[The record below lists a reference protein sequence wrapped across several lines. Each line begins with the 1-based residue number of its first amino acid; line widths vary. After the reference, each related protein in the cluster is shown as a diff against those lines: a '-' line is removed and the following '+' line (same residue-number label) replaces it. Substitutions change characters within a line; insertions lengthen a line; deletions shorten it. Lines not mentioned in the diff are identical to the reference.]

1 MTFNPVELQRLH
13 NEYGGD
19 VSKIAA
25 ALGFESETTV
35 AAAPKTRTRRLQRPE
50 DLGRESMRR
59 FIVSARHSSF
69 STWPAQDEA
78 KIQAARDKY
87 EAGTHEMAQGR
98 DRDWF
103 VQYCIPRKVRT
114 GARKFFI
121 AGDFS

>member
-1 MTFNPVELQRLH
+1 MTFNPEELQRLH

-25 ALGFESETTV
+25 ALGLEAETTV
-35 AAAPKTRTRRLQRPE
+35 LAAPKTRQRRLERPN
-50 DLGRESMRR
+50 DLGKESIRKY
-59 FIVSARHSSF
+59 IISARHASF
-69 STWPAQDEA
+69 STWPSQDWD
-78 KIQAARDKY
+78 KIETARAGY
-87 EAGTHEMAQGR
+87 EAGTHEMVQGR

-114 GARKFFI
+114 GARKFFV